1 MGKQHPKAM
10 KSVSLI
16 VLACLVANV
25 SAGGILN
32 RAEAAFNELVTPEPF
47 ACDAECK
54 SICCKNGGGDACV
67 TACGCSGP
75 CNEQVVLACDQ
86 QCKDTCCK
94 SGGGDACVTACG
106 CSGPCNEQVVLACD
120 QQCKSICCKN
130 GGGDACVTACGCSG
144 PCNNQDFEA
153 LVNAWDTMTVDLLG
167 GCAKPGDCGLAYQG
181 CCFGA
186 KVSKDACTCKLTEG
200 TGEVGTT
207 CSGIDKAGA
216 CGTAYTACCLGFK
229 AKGIPCTCDVEA
241 PSN

>member
-75 CNEQVVLACDQ
+75 CNEQVLACDQ

-106 CSGPCNEQVVLACD
+106 CSGPCN
-120 QQCKSICCKN
+120 N
-130 GGGDACVTACGCSG
+130 R
-144 PCNNQDFEA
+144 DFEA